1 MPKKTINIEVNAE
14 FFKNMKKQKR
24 AILVLMGSKLIPQE
38 ALDELQG
45 TLNFFDHIQDIAV
58 NKLGF
63 DKKKVFTLAPND
75 DENSPEYKAYQ
86 KKYDDAVKRL
96 DEQIANAYK
105 QKYY

>member
-1 MPKKTINIEVNAE
+1 MSKKTITIEVNAE

-24 AILVLMGSKLIPQE
+24 AILVLMGSKLIPQA

-58 NKLGF
+58 DELGF
-63 DKKKVFTLAPND
+63 DKNKVFTLAPND

-96 DEQIANAYK
+96 DERIVNTYK